1 MRWSWFDL
9 VLFFIALALLAP
21 LITWLA
27 ERVLNAMAGIDY

>member
-9 VLFFIALALLAP
+9 VLTLIALALLTP

-27 ERVLNAMAGIDY
+27 ERVLNAMAGIN